1 MPTVNYSCP
10 DTGKPKKK
18 EFPYTAVGKAQADTF
33 AKLMGGKK
41 KNNPNR
47 YSSGY

>member
-18 EFPYTAVGKAQADTF
+18 EFPYTAVGKST
-33 AKLMGGKK
+33 
-41 KNNPNR
+41 
-47 YSSGY
+47 S